1 MADFKTAEQYVV
13 EKVEYLET
21 ELDRVRLTSKLAL
34 EEANGEIDKL
44 RAELVDAYDLL
55 NIFRDFI
62 SVRNDSYFG
71 NTIDVDVI
79 YGKHHPEEVALLM
92 EYYDMRP
99 EEENEDA

>member
-44 RAELVDAYDLL
+44 KDELVEAYDLL

-62 SVRNDSYFG
+62 TVSHDNYFG
-71 NTIDVDVI
+71 NYISFENI
-79 YGKHHPEEVALLM
+79 YSRENLEAVARLM
-92 EYYDMRP
+92 EYFDMRP
-99 EEENEDA
+99 EEDN